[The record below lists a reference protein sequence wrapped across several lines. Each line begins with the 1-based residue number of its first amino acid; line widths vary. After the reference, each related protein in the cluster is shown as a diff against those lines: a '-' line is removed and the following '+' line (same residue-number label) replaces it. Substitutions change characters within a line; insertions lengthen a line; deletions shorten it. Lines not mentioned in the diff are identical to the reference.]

1 MPPFRSEIS
10 DFKGNPMLV
19 VLCNGKP
26 WGTTYS
32 TDPEFQFG
40 KTKALMIL
48 AIRDLL
54 EEFDRT
60 EGSDAASVKRE
71 VPNAPG
77 LTHLLVIK
85 GSAGFDAPNGHHVDK
100 PYLTLTSGKTKIS
113 LGVNKAHALIA
124 VWQDIEKFA
133 A

>member
-1 MPPFRSEIS
+1 MPPFSTEIS
-10 DFKGNPMLV
+10 EFKGSPMLV
-19 VLCNGKP
+19 MLCNGQP
-26 WGTTYS
+26 WGTTYP

-60 EGSDAASVKRE
+60 EGRDAAQIQRE
-71 VPNAPG
+71 LPNAPG
-77 LTHLLVIK
+77 LTRPLEIK
-85 GSAGFDAPNGHHVDK
+85 GSAGFDAPTGHYVEK
-100 PYLTLTSGKTKIS
+100 PYLKLECGRTSLS
-113 LGVNKAHALIA
+113 LGVTKAHALLY

>member
-1 MPPFRSEIS
+1 MPPFSCEIS
-10 DFKGNPMLV
+10 EFKGNPMLV
-19 VLCNGKP
+19 VLCNGQP
-26 WGTTYS
+26 WGTTYP

-40 KTKALMIL
+40 RTKALMIL

-60 EGSDAASVKRE
+60 EGLDAAQIQRE
-71 VPNAPG
+71 LPNAPG
-77 LTHLLVIK
+77 LTRSLVIK

-100 PYLTLTSGKTKIS
+100 PFLTLTSGKTKIS
-113 LGVNKAHALIA
+113 FGVTKAHALLA

>member
-1 MPPFRSEIS
+1 MPPFSTEIS
-10 DFKGNPMLV
+10 EFKGNPMLV
-19 VLCNGKP
+19 VLCNGQP
-26 WGTTYS
+26 WGTTYP

-40 KTKALMIL
+40 RTKALMIL

-60 EGSDAASVKRE
+60 EGRDAAQIQRE
-71 VPNAPG
+71 LPNAPG
-77 LTHLLVIK
+77 LTRPLVIK
-85 GSAGFDAPNGHHVDK
+85 GSAGFDAPNGHYVEK
-100 PYLTLTSGKTKIS
+100 PYLKLECGGTSLS
-113 LGVNKAHALIA
+113 LGVTKAHALLF

>member
-1 MPPFRSEIS
+1 MPPFSTEIS
-10 DFKGNPMLV
+10 EFKGNPMLV
-19 VLCNGKP
+19 VLCNGQP
-26 WGTTYS
+26 WGTTYP

-40 KTKALMIL
+40 RTKALMIL

-60 EGSDAASVKRE
+60 EGLDAAQIQRE
-71 VPNAPG
+71 LPNAPG
-77 LTHLLVIK
+77 LTRPLVIK

-113 LGVNKAHALIA
+113 LGVNKAHALLF
-124 VWQDIEKFA
+124 VWKDIEKFA